1 MQTSVPWLRWVGHQ
15 CVYIRIL
22 KRKLNFLVRLMMHPD
37 NSFISGKVFLS
48 LREHG
53 TEPLVVQQCRLLE
66 QGYDTNHT
74 SDLIKEANN
83 TVYIKSVF
91 KLLEQADQG

>member
-1 MQTSVPWLRWVGHQ
+1 MVSFVILLIARTAKIACADRHTDRQTDRHTRQLATVT
-15 CVYIRIL
+15 
-22 KRKLNFLVRLMMHPD
+22 
-37 NSFISGKVFLS
+37 FISGKVFLS

-74 SDLIKEANN
+74 SDLINEANN
-83 TVYIKSVF
+83 TVIHQVS
-91 KLLEQADQG
+91 L